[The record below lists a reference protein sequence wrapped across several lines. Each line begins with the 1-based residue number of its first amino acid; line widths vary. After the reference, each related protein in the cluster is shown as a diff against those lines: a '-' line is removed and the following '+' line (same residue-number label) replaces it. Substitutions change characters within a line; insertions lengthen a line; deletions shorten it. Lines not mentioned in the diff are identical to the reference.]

1 MMETKFFSLEIHSDN
16 RLTRIFRF
24 LLGLF
29 CIIIAGYW
37 LVYNIRTGGND
48 LTLWVTT
55 LFLIIFGTYMVA
67 SSFGSCSTF
76 IEFSEEFIRIKNNSF
91 LPARTIQAKD
101 ILKVEI
107 YTLKFRITLKDSRTF
122 ITRFGMSD
130 LERNEKIKDEMISF
144 AERNNIIKETGV
156 DG

>member
-1 MMETKFFSLEIHSDN
+1 MMETKYFSLEIHSDN

-48 LTLWVTT
+48 LTLWITT

-76 IEFSEEFIRIKNNSF
+76 IEFSEENIRIKNNSF
-91 LPARTIQAKD
+91 LPARTIHAKD
-101 ILKVEI
+101 ILKITV
-107 YTLKFRITLKDSRTF
+107 YTLKFKITLKESGSF

-130 LERNEKIKDEMISF
+130 LERNELIKEEIISF
-144 AERNNIIKETGV
+144 AERNNIIKETCI